1 MADAAGDP
9 DQQHRGGKQRA
20 LRVDFERSLRLEFHG
35 SRVTSDAGL
44 MAYREL
50 DDAMGLFEPV
60 EPLMDD
66 PRTGRNIQHSL
77 SALLRQS
84 VYSRLAG
91 YEDVT
96 PKNLGP

>member
-9 DQQHRGGKQRA
+9 DRRHQGGEDRA
-20 LRVDFERSLRLEFHG
+20 LRVDFERSVRLEFHG

-60 EPLMDD
+60 MRVRFRGASCL
-66 PRTGRNIQHSL
+66 I
-77 SALLRQS
+77 
-84 VYSRLAG
+84 
-91 YEDVT
+91 
-96 PKNLGP
+96 